1 MWEELHVFGDG
12 VSPWD
17 WVKRKK
23 SLEWGRMGWVYQI
36 SLGASLETDG
46 GWAVP

>member
-1 MWEELHVFGDG
+1 MWEELHVFADG

-23 SLEWGRMGWVYQI
+23 SLEWGRMG
-36 SLGASLETDG
+36 G
-46 GWAVP
+46 GVPDQSRS